1 MYIFER
7 FDETKLPCKN
17 DCYSTLNDK
26 HISDKDYEY
35 ALKIRNKLEMKAVL
49 EYHDLLKTDVWTDDW
64 CFK

>member
-1 MYIFER
+1 MDIFER
-7 FDETKLPCKN
+7 FDETKLLCKN

-49 EYHDLLKTDVWTDDW
+49 EYQDLLKTDVWTDD
-64 CFK
+64 